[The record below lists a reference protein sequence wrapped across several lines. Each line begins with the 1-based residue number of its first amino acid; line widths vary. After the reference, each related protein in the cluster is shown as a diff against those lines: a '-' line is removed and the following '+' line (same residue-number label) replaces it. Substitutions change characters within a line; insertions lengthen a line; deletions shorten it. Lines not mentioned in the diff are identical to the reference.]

1 MKRPLSLSLSTLLL
15 LGSLV
20 PYSAMAASSVFTDVP
35 DTLPNAPFIMEL
47 YNKQILDGVDTSRF
61 APDAPLTRE
70 QFAKMVVIAFG
81 LKADGA
87 EAPFTDVTND
97 WAKPY
102 VATAYHHK
110 LIQGAGPTEFQ
121 PAAPLTRQAAAS
133 IVWRWLEQNGAVS
146 ASSDKQPDVT
156 DADPWAQDAVRGIVR
171 YGLRTEGT
179 ASLPY
184 RSQEVMTRGDAAALI
199 ALSMKQAAATQQ
211 SNASQAPA
219 APTAPGTPADKTA
232 ETKKPV
238 PPSGNG
244 ESREQAIYYELSI
257 TAETPTSGRTTF
269 YRLDLE
275 TQHPVLFDTE
285 NAERILIYDEK
296 GQYVSSQSLAD
307 FVFDPPKVGT
317 YYLAVEA
324 KADKKAK
331 LTANNGATQEKAI
344 DYEAWSKVSNAMQLP
359 AKQDVYIAFKVLK
372 GSIYSIQPEPI
383 NIAEDIVTQA
393 GIIDINGTLIE
404 QRKGSDPVL
413 LNATES
419 ATYYLKLRSNDSSA
433 GIQLKV
439 AEKGISKETAIGIVA
454 GYKEVP
460 ISRNGVTWL
469 QLNLPVDRNYEL
481 KVEGVDHHD
490 LQLNEP
496 KPETTTMG
504 LHPFNTYQVPV
515 GNIDPTS
522 NNNYT
527 LRLMGT
533 AGNIAKVT
541 FFDGK
546 SISGAMELTWTNGNG
561 RSKGAVIKIKND
573 RSTFYKVQ
581 LEAGKKYEFWSEN
594 AITNDTPSNIN
605 YDVPPTGTTS
615 NNDSKKEYITDLVLL
630 DANRVE
636 LAQSKDSR
644 FTFTPNQSGIY
655 YINFKPGTNSRGY
668 YLNVSSK

>member
-1 MKRPLSLSLSTLLL
+1 
-15 LGSLV
+15 
-20 PYSAMAASSVFTDVP
+20 
-35 DTLPNAPFIMEL
+35 
-47 YNKQILDGVDTSRF
+47 
-61 APDAPLTRE
+61 
-70 QFAKMVVIAFG
+70 MVVIAFG

-110 LIQGAGPTEFQ
+110 LIQGAGPAEFQ

-146 ASSDKQPDVT
+146 ASADKQPDVT
-156 DADPWAQDAVRGIVR
+156 DADPWAQDAVRGIVH

-199 ALSMKQAAATQQ
+199 ALSMKQAAAKQQ
-211 SNASQAPA
+211 PNASQAPA
-219 APTAPGTPADKTA
+219 APTAPGTPADKPA
-232 ETKKPV
+232 EIKKPV

-324 KADKKAK
+324 KADKKVK
-331 LTANNGATQEKAI
+331 LTTSNGATRDKAF
-344 DYEAWSKVSNAMQLP
+344 DYEAWSKVSNMFRLP
-359 AKQDVYIAFKVLK
+359 AKQDVYFSFKVLK
-372 GSIYSIQPEPI
+372 GSSYL
-383 NIAEDIVTQA
+383 V
-393 GIIDINGTLIE
+393 
-404 QRKGSDPVL
+404 KPVL
-413 LNATES
+413 LNIELNQALSLYVYDKEGKLVEQNKDNGSIVLTAPET
-419 ATYYLKLRSNDSSA
+419 ATYYVKLSADNSPSNFNLKLD
-433 GIQLKV
+433 
-439 AEKGISKETAIGIVA
+439 EMGISKETAIATFA
-454 GYKEVP
+454 GYKEVL
-460 ISRNGVTWL
+460 INRTGITWL
-469 QLNLPVDRNYEL
+469 QLNLPTDRNYEL
-481 KVEGVDHHD
+481 SIEGVDSHD
-490 LQLNEP
+490 LQLNSVERVEMRTVNIYP
-496 KPETTTMG
+496 FEKP
-504 LHPFNTYQVPV
+504 YQVPV
-515 GNIDPTS
+515 DEVKPTYF
-522 NNNYT
+522 NNQL
-527 LRLMGT
+527 LRLVGT
-533 AGNIAKVT
+533 PGNIAKVT
-541 FFDGK
+541 FLDGK
-546 SISGAMELTWTNGNG
+546 SISGALELKITNGTG
-561 RSKGAVIKIKND
+561 RSKGASVKIEND

-581 LEAGKKYEFWSEN
+581 LEAGKKYEFWSED
-594 AITNDTPSNIN
+594 AIANDTPSKIN
-605 YDVPPTGTTS
+605 YDVSQNGASSTKNP

-636 LAQSKDSR
+636 LVQSKDSR
-644 FTFTPNQSGIY
+644 LTFTPNQSGVY
-655 YINFKPGTNSRGY
+655 YIEFKPGTNSRGY

>member
-20 PYSAMAASSVFTDVP
+20 PCSAMAASSVFTDVP
-35 DTLPNAPFIMEL
+35 DTLPSAPYIMEL

-81 LKADGA
+81 LKADGV

-146 ASSDKQPDVT
+146 ASADKQPDVT

-211 SNASQAPA
+211 PNASQAPA
-219 APTAPGTPADKTA
+219 ATTAPGTPADKPA
-232 ETKKPV
+232 EIKKPV

-244 ESREQAIYYELSI
+244 ESREQAIYYEVY
-257 TAETPTSGRTTF
+257 TTTETPTSGKVVF

-275 TQHPVLFDTE
+275 TQHTVLFHTE
-285 NAERILIYDEK
+285 NVEKILVYDDK
-296 GQYVSSQSLAD
+296 GQYFSTQSLAD

-324 KADKKAK
+324 KADKKAT
-331 LTANNGATQEKAI
+331 LSTNNGATREKAL
-344 DYEAWSKVSNAMQLP
+344 DYEAWSKVNNMFRLP
-359 AKQDVYIAFKVLK
+359 ANQDVYFSFKALK
-372 GSIYSIQPEPI
+372 GSTYLIQPARL
-383 NIAEDIVTQA
+383 NIEANQILSLYVYDSEGKLV
-393 GIIDINGTLIE
+393 E
-404 QRKGSDPVL
+404 Q
-413 LNATES
+413 NT
-419 ATYYLKLRSNDSSA
+419 SNDSILLSVSETTTYVIKLSSDNNQTNLRLKIIERGASA
-433 GIQLKV
+433 
-439 AEKGISKETAIGIVA
+439 ETAIAIVA
-454 GYKEVP
+454 GYMEVP

-469 QLNLPVDRNYEL
+469 QLYLPPDKNYEL
-481 KVEGVDHHD
+481 KVEGVDYHELEQNSMERSGNYPD
-490 LQLNEP
+490 LNSRNKSSQLGP
-496 KPETTTMG
+496 ST
-504 LHPFNTYQVPV
+504 NTIP
-515 GNIDPTS
+515 S
-522 NNNYT
+522 NQL
-527 LRLMGT
+527 LRLEGT
-533 AGNIAKVT
+533 PGNIAKVK
-541 FFDGK
+541 FLDGK
-546 SISGAMELTWTNGNG
+546 TIGGAMELTWTNGNG
-561 RSKGAVIKIKND
+561 RSKGAAIKFGKE
-573 RSTFYKVQ
+573 RSVFYKISM
-581 LEAGKKYEFWSEN
+581 ESGRKYEFWSED
-594 AITNDTPSNIN
+594 AIINDTPDEVN
-605 YDVPPTGTTS
+605 YDNGA
-615 NNDSKKEYITDLVLL
+615 KKEYITDLVLL

-644 FTFTPNQSGIY
+644 LTFSPNQSGIY

-668 YLNVSSK
+668 YLNVSSQ

>member
-20 PYSAMAASSVFTDVP
+20 PCSMAAASVFTDVP
-35 DTLPNAPFIMEL
+35 DTLPNAPYIMEL
-47 YNKQILDGVDTSRF
+47 YNKQILDGVDTNRF

-70 QFAKMVVIAFG
+70 QFAKMVVIAFS
-81 LKADGA
+81 LKANGT

-102 VATAYHHK
+102 VASAYQHK
-110 LIQGAGPTEFQ
+110 LIQGAGPAEFQ

-146 ASSDKQPDVT
+146 ASSDKQPDVA
-156 DADPWAQDAVRGIVR
+156 DADPWAQDAVRGIVH

-219 APTAPGTPADKTA
+219 ATTAPGTPADKPA
-232 ETKKPV
+232 ENKKPV

-244 ESREQAIYYELSI
+244 ESREQAIYYELYT

-269 YRLDLE
+269 YHLDLE

-296 GQYVSSQSLAD
+296 GQYVSSHSSTS
-307 FVFDPPKVGT
+307 FVFDPTRAGT
-317 YYLAVEA
+317 FYFAVEA

-331 LTANNGATQEKAI
+331 LTANNGATREKAI
-344 DYEAWSKVSNAMQLP
+344 DYEVWSKASSTIQLP
-359 AKQDVYIAFKVLK
+359 EQHYVYFTFKVLK
-372 GSIYSIQPEPI
+372 GSTYSIKSEPVNVSTSPAIDTVIFDANGSVIEQNKGSEPI
-383 NIAEDIVTQA
+383 
-393 GIIDINGTLIE
+393 
-404 QRKGSDPVL
+404 L
-413 LNATES
+413 LNALETAS
-419 ATYYLKLRSNDSSA
+419 YTLRFRSKDAPSLVRLKL
-433 GIQLKV
+433 
-439 AEKGISKETAIGIVA
+439 AEMGVSRETAIGIEA
-454 GYKEVP
+454 GYIEVP
-460 ISRNGVTWL
+460 ISHSGVTWL
-469 QLNLPVDRNYEL
+469 QLSLPWDRNYEL
-481 KVEGVDHHD
+481 KVEGVDSQE
-490 LQLNEP
+490 LEP
-496 KPETTTMG
+496 KERIEATTHGIYSFGDYQATKLPPESLNKYVLRLVGT
-504 LHPFNTYQVPV
+504 P
-515 GNIDPTS
+515 GNIV
-522 NNNYT
+522 
-527 LRLMGT
+527 
-533 AGNIAKVT
+533 KVT
-541 FFDGK
+541 FLDGK
-546 SISGAMELTWTNGNG
+546 SISGAIELKITNGMG
-561 RSKGAVIKIKND
+561 KSTRASTKIVND
-573 RSTFYKVQ
+573 RGTFYKVQ

-594 AITNDTPSNIN
+594 VLSNDTPNQVN
-605 YDVPPTGTTS
+605 YDSGA
-615 NNDSKKEYITDLVLL
+615 SKKEYITDLALL

-644 FTFTPNQSGIY
+644 LTFTPNQSGVY

-668 YLNVSSK
+668 YLNVSS